1 MRRDLN
7 LLAVGLAAS
16 TAGDAAALVALLL
29 RLQPHGSGWVA
40 GLLGAE
46 LVPFVVL
53 APLTG
58 RIVDRFETRTVL
70 MIALAG
76 QAVLGVPLAFATHLG
91 AIIAL
96 FAGVTALS
104 AFVRPATSALVPAI
118 TGAGAAERG
127 YALIATGQNV
137 GWIAGPAAGGLLT
150 GAFGPT
156 SAILVDAA
164 TFALLTVACAFVRA
178 RRHPSPE
185 ATATGDGRRRG
196 GLRLVFGDAVL
207 RAALIGSAIAVASGV
222 IDNVAAPFRFV
233 QQLGAQSYG
242 YGLYLT
248 LWGVGAL
255 VGGQLAPRLPLRQAA
270 TLALGNLLCGVGIAG
285 IGLAPGLVL
294 AFAASVAGGVGN
306 GLVNV
311 AQSTLISSRTPAAQH
326 GRAFAASSAVVQ
338 TAIGAGTAVASPL
351 VAALRADGAMI
362 AAGVL
367 TCASAGV
374 ALALAWRGGEPGT
387 QGPNADKARPSMPDS
402 APRKA

>member
-58 RIVDRFETRTVL
+58 RVVDRFETRAVL

-76 QAVLGVPLAFATHLG
+76 QAVLAVPLALATNLG
-91 AIIAL
+91 ATVAL
-96 FAGVTALS
+96 FAGITALS
-104 AFVRPATSALVPAI
+104 AFVRPATSALVPTIA
-118 TGAGAAERG
+118 GAGTTKRG
-127 YALIATGQNV
+127 YAQIATGQSV

-178 RRHPSPE
+178 RRRPSAE
-185 ATATGDGRRRG
+185 ATAADGGAARG

-207 RAALIGSAIAVASGV
+207 RTAIIGSAIAIASGV

-255 VGGQLAPRLPLRQAA
+255 VGGQLAPRLPMRQAA
-270 TLALGNLLCGVGIAG
+270 TLALGNLLCGVGITG
-285 IGLAPGLVL
+285 IGLAPGLLL

-311 AQSTLISSRTPAAQH
+311 AQSTLISTRTPAAQH
-326 GRAFAASSAVVQ
+326 GRAFAASTAVVQ
-338 TAIGAGTAVASPL
+338 TAIGLGTAAAAPL

-367 TCASAGV
+367 TCATAGV
-374 ALALAWRGGEPGT
+374 ALALARREGSREETLRPEPDKSGT
-387 QGPNADKARPSMPDS
+387 LSHGLSDI
-402 APRKA
+402 